1 MKFRV
6 WNRNYFCTNLI
17 TTRNSSTEHKDLVL
31 ALLEAVQLPTRA
43 ALVHCG
49 CHQREGSFVS
59 QGHGKADQTAEQS
72 IPVLLS
78 GEPPGPEE
86 PGGLQST
93 GLQRV
98 RHDWAWQHT
107 HGIRWPK
114 VWSFNFS
121 ISPSNEYA
129 GLISFRMDWFDI
141 LAVLGP
147 HRSLLQHHSLK
158 TSVLQCSAFFMVQ
171 LSHNYCKNHSFDYT
185 DLCWQRNASAF

>member
-1 MKFRV
+1 MSWLFALGGGSDSKESACNV
-6 WNRNYFCTNLI
+6 GDLGLI
-17 TTRNSSTEHKDLVL
+17 PGLGRSS
-31 ALLEAVQLPTRA
+31 
-43 ALVHCG
+43 G
-49 CHQREGSFVS
+49 G
-59 QGHGKADQTAEQS
+59 GHGNTFQYSCLEN
-72 IPVLLS
+72 
-78 GEPPGPEE
+78 PPGPEE

-114 VWSFNFS
+114 IWSFNFS

-129 GLISFRMDWFDI
+129 GLISFRMDWFDL

-147 HRSLLQHHSLK
+147 HKSLLQHRSLK